1 MSTKN
6 KTIEAASLFKS
17 FKNALSFLSQSLGK
31 ALEEIVAYG
40 LEVEPVKVDKD
51 HLEYIIDCGDLGEL
65 HVWADISENSGDDTT
80 NVKEYHMKMDF
91 EGHKKDLGVH
101 EIEDMFKV
109 VNKEFKAVTGKDL
122 KDVQDEVEKSKVNSS
137 TNIRATFRKI
147 QCGKDTQVDLTNVM
161 CYESPSTALMVINDV
176 LSDDDFVDSLPVN
189 EDCTFE
195 LTDNGDECELC
206 EVDEIQHEEFDSYEI
221 CRVAA
226 SKLFDILHTIHV
238 NAKDKQFEQLHTTT
252 GTMIYDIQYQI
263 DTLAEWS
270 VQYFGFAKSW
280 KEIGDMYQFNVNPQG
295 YTYDEALPIMIEA
308 INEYMDCLNLYYCNM
323 SKVAQTTVDNWLGSL
338 DKIAN
343 YKMKRTQL

>member
-1 MSTKN
+1 MASKN
-6 KTIEAASLFKS
+6 IEAASLFKS

-65 HVWADISENSGDDTT
+65 HVWADAITDKDGERKNS
-80 NVKEYHMKMDF
+80 KEYHMKMDF
-91 EGHKKDLGVH
+91 EGHKKDLGTH

-122 KDVQDEVEKSKVNSS
+122 KDVQDEVAKGKVNSS

-161 CYESPSTALMVINDV
+161 CYDSPATALMVINDV
-176 LSDDDFVDSLPVN
+176 LSDDEFVESLPID

-195 LTDNGDECELC
+195 LTDNGEECELC
-206 EVDEIQHEEFDSYEI
+206 EIEKDAHEEFDSYEL
-221 CRVAA
+221 CRVCA
-226 SKLFDILHTIHV
+226 SKLLDILHTIHL
-238 NAKDKQFEQLHTTT
+238 NAKGKQFERLHQTTDS
-252 GTMIYDIQYQI
+252 MLFDIRYQI

-280 KEIGDMYQFNVNPQG
+280 KEIGDMYNFNVNPQG
-295 YTYDEALPIMIEA
+295 YTYDEALPIMIDA
-308 INEYMDCLNLYYCNM
+308 MNEYMDCLNLYYCNM
-323 SKVAQTTVDNWLGSL
+323 SKVAQTTVDNWLENL

-343 YKMKRTQL
+343 YKMQRTQL

>member
-31 ALEEIVAYG
+31 ALEDIVAYG

-65 HVWADISENSGDDTT
+65 HVWADAITDKNGERKNS
-80 NVKEYHMKMDF
+80 KEYHMKMDF

-101 EIEDMFKV
+101 EIDDMFKV

-122 KDVQDEVEKSKVNSS
+122 KDVQDEVEKGKVNSS

-161 CYESPSTALMVINDV
+161 CYDSPATALMVINDV
-176 LSDDDFVDSLPVN
+176 LSDDEFVESLPMN

-195 LTDNGDECELC
+195 LTDNCDECELC
-206 EVDEIQHEEFDSYEI
+206 EVEKDTHEEFDSYEL
-221 CRVAA
+221 CRVCA
-226 SKLFDILHTIHV
+226 SKLLDILHTIHL
-238 NAKDKQFEQLHTTT
+238 NAKGKQFERLHQTTDS
-252 GTMIYDIQYQI
+252 MLFDIRYQI

-280 KEIGDMYQFNVNPQG
+280 KEISDMYNFNVNPQG
-295 YTYDEALPIMIEA
+295 YTYDEALPIMIDA
-308 INEYMDCLNLYYCNM
+308 MNEYMDCLNLYYCNM
-323 SKVAQTTVDNWLGSL
+323 SKVAQTTVDNWLENL

-343 YKMKRTQL
+343 YKLKRTQL